1 VKKFFKDFRNFAI
14 QGDLLQIA
22 TAFVIGL
29 YFKQVVDSFTNGIM
43 LALISALFGKSNFS
57 DIGFTLNN
65 SRFHVGD
72 FLNAIINFVL
82 VAFIVFV
89 MIRVWERMRDQL
101 KLQPD
106 PELTADQQLLT
117 EIRDLLRAQQEPSDA

>member
-1 VKKFFKDFRNFAI
+1 MKKFFKDFRNFAI

>member
-1 VKKFFKDFRNFAI
+1 VKKFLRDFRNFAI

-29 YFKQVVDSFTNGIM
+29 YFKAVVDTFTNGIM
-43 LALISALFGKSNFS
+43 LAAISALFGKQNFS
-57 DIGFTLNN
+57 KIGFEVNG
-65 SRFHVGD
+65 SRFLVGD
-72 FLNAIINFVL
+72 FLNAVINFVL
-82 VAFIVFV
+82 VALFVFL
-89 MIRVWERMRDQL
+89 MIRVWEKMRDQL

>member
-1 VKKFFKDFRNFAI
+1 VKKFLRDFRNFAI

-29 YFKQVVDSFTNGIM
+29 YFMAVVDTFTNGIM
-43 LALISALFGKSNFS
+43 LAAISALFGKQNFS
-57 DIGFTLNN
+57 KIGFEVNG
-65 SRFHVGD
+65 SRFLVGD
-72 FLNAIINFVL
+72 FLNAVINFVL
-82 VAFIVFV
+82 VALFVFL
-89 MIRVWERMRDQL
+89 MIRVWEKMRDQL

>member
-1 VKKFFKDFRNFAI
+1 MKKFLKDFRNFAI

-29 YFKQVVDSFTNGIM
+29 YFKQVVDAFTNGIM

-82 VAFIVFV
+82 VAFVVFI

>member
-1 VKKFFKDFRNFAI
+1 MKKFLRDFRNFAI

-29 YFKQVVDSFTNGIM
+29 YFKAVVDTFTNGIM
-43 LALISALFGKSNFS
+43 LAAISALFGKQNFS
-57 DIGFTLNN
+57 KIGFEVNG
-65 SRFHVGD
+65 SRFLVGD
-72 FLNAIINFVL
+72 FLNAVINFVL
-82 VAFIVFV
+82 VALFVFL
-89 MIRVWERMRDQL
+89 MIRVWEKMRDQL